1 MSQLL
6 PTIIVSLIL
15 AGVVALAVRS
25 LWQSHKSGGHCN
37 GDCGTCGGG
46 AADTTLAAAPT
57 LRSKICI

>member
-25 LWQSHKSGGHCN
+25 LSGGHCN
-37 GDCGTCGGG
+37 GDCGTCGGCG
-46 AADTTLAAAPT
+46 GHHTRCGPHAP
-57 LRSKICI
+57 K

>member
-25 LWQSHKSGGHCN
+25 LWQSQDVYKRQLQIRMSIEYHQ
-37 GDCGTCGGG
+37 
-46 AADTTLAAAPT
+46 
-57 LRSKICI
+57 

>member
-37 GDCGTCGGG
+37 GDCGGCGGHHTRCG
-46 AADTTLAAAPT
+46 PHAP
-57 LRSKICI
+57 K

>member
-37 GDCGTCGGG
+37 GDCGTCGGCRG
-46 AADTTLAAAPT
+46 PVSYTH
-57 LRSKICI
+57 LRAHETDQ

>member
-37 GDCGTCGGG
+37 GDCGTCGGC
-46 AADTTLAAAPT
+46 ADTTLAAAPT

>member
-25 LWQSHKSGGHCN
+25 LWQSHKSLSLIH
-37 GDCGTCGGG
+37 
-46 AADTTLAAAPT
+46 
-57 LRSKICI
+57 I

>member
-25 LWQSHKSGGHCN
+25 LCQSHKSGGHCN
-37 GDCGTCGGG
+37 GDCGTCGGCG
-46 AADTTLAAAPT
+46 GHHTRCGPHAP
-57 LRSKICI
+57 K

>member
-37 GDCGTCGGG
+37 GDCGTCGGCRG
-46 AADTTLAAAPT
+46 HHTRCGPPAPQ
-57 LRSKICI
+57 

>member
-37 GDCGTCGGG
+37 GDCGPCGGCG
-46 AADTTLAAAPT
+46 GHHTRCGPHAP
-57 LRSKICI
+57 K

>member
-25 LWQSHKSGGHCN
+25 LWQSHKSGSHCN
-37 GDCGTCGGG
+37 GDCGTCGGCG
-46 AADTTLAAAPT
+46 GHHTRCGPHAP
-57 LRSKICI
+57 K